1 MHKSMLALT
10 AAVILLAG
18 SVAWKAE
25 AAPGSN
31 TSLPSVAHDFSP
43 VEKVACGGPGFCKW
57 DVHLFVVPRLAGV
70 LPAGAIAGADG
81 GGKAK

>member
-10 AAVILLAG
+10 TAVILLAG
-18 SVAWKAE
+18 SVAWNVE

-43 VEKVACGGPGFCKW
+43 VVKVACGGPGFCKW
-57 DVHLFVVPRLAGV
+57 GRAFVCGP
-70 LPAGAIAGADG
+70 
-81 GGKAK
+81 KACWCAPCGRYRRRGWWW

>member
-18 SVAWKAE
+18 YVAWKAE

-31 TSLPSVAHDFSP
+31 TSLPSVAHD
-43 VEKVACGGPGFCKW
+43 
-57 DVHLFVVPRLAGV
+57 
-70 LPAGAIAGADG
+70 
-81 GGKAK
+81 

>member
-25 AAPGSN
+25 AAPGRKGLA
-31 TSLPSVAHDFSP
+31 TSRPFLLSRSDCSGNDCHFVT
-43 VEKVACGGPGFCKW
+43 GG
-57 DVHLFVVPRLAGV
+57 RLRA
-70 LPAGAIAGADG
+70 
-81 GGKAK
+81 